1 MFRKNENKFQ
11 IIGAKKDDVVQSL
24 EAGLY
29 TLDVQKSFFG
39 KSFNL
44 ERTSRYADTNEP
56 KSGVFA
62 EASLYINRF
71 FTEKYREMRKSL
83 GMLNKL
89 NVIFNGKPGTGKTH
103 MACALAEKLVRERN
117 AIGVVI
123 NDIEDINFGEFIEKL
138 RINDGPD
145 RLVVL
150 VLDEL
155 EKNEGY
161 ALKHSRFLGF
171 LDGAE
176 SKENVII
183 IGTSNEIKHLP
194 NYLTDRPGR
203 FEKIWEF
210 AFSNQQVLKDTVISL
225 LPKEYKTD
233 NALVKRIVEK
243 ATQKKLE
250 TIDHVRFL
258 ILDMLHSEATGQKM
272 DDETVQTE
280 QVTAKVKKE
289 TESKEDKVLEMIE
302 ADPDLNTFHEVLK
315 KLRQSK
321 VSSN

>member
-11 IIGAKKDDVVQSL
+11 IIGAKKGDVIDSL

-44 ERTSRYADTNEP
+44 ERTTRYAETAEP

-71 FTEKYREMRKSL
+71 FTEKYREVRKSL

-103 MACALAEKLVRERN
+103 MACALAEKMVRERN

-123 NDIEDINFGEFIEKL
+123 NDIEDIDFGEFIDKL
-138 RINDGPD
+138 RINDAPN

-155 EKNEGY
+155 EKNERY
-161 ALKHSRFLGF
+161 ALKSSKFLGF

-176 SKENVII
+176 SRENVII
-183 IGTSNEIKHLP
+183 VGTSNDIHDLP
-194 NYLTDRPGR
+194 SYLTNRPGR

-210 AFSNQQVLKDTVISL
+210 AFSNKQVLRDTVIAL
-225 LPKEYKTD
+225 LPESRRDD
-233 NALVKRIVEK
+233 NALVDKIVEK
-243 ATQKKLE
+243 ATAKKLE

-258 ILDMLHSEATGQKM
+258 MVDIIHSEVTGEEEMEISSPVSTTVEEDDAPKM
-272 DDETVQTE
+272 
-280 QVTAKVKKE
+280 
-289 TESKEDKVLEMIE
+289 EDILKQIE
-302 ADPDLNTFHEVLK
+302 ENPNLRPFKSVLK
-315 KLRQSK
+315 KLQGAEVAVSK
-321 VSSN
+321 N